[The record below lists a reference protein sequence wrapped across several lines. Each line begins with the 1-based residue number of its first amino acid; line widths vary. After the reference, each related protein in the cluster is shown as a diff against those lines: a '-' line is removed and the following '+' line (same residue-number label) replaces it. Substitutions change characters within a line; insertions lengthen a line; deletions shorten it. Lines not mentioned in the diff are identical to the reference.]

1 MTDLS
6 QFPEELHELL
16 TIIRES
22 PITDRNEILLDYSD
36 RFEGVPEH
44 IATRPYPESHRV
56 VECESDVYVF
66 TEQGKNN
73 GINFYIAVENPQG
86 VSSRALS
93 AVLKESFD
101 GKDLQKIES
110 IPETLIF
117 ELFGRNVSMGKGAG
131 MMGIIKLL
139 KYFARQQQQQS
150 SE

>member
-6 QFPEELHELL
+6 QYPEELHEILE
-16 TIIRES
+16 IINES
-22 PITDRNEILLDYSD
+22 STSERHELLLDYSD
-36 RFEGVPEH
+36 RFQGVPEH

-66 TEQGKNN
+66 TEKADNG

-93 AVLKESFD
+93 AILSESFN
-101 GKDLQKIES
+101 GASLETIER
-110 IPETLIF
+110 IPETLVF

-131 MMGIIKLL
+131 MMGIIRLL
-139 KYFARQQQQQS
+139 KHFARQTYQGDK
-150 SE
+150 

>member
-6 QFPEELHELL
+6 QYPEELHELL
-16 TIIRES
+16 EIIRES

-56 VECESDVYVF
+56 VECESDVFVF
-66 TEQGKNN
+66 TERGDNDVV
-73 GINFYIAVENPQG
+73 NFYIAVENPQG

-93 AVLKESFD
+93 AILSENLNGVPLA
-101 GKDLQKIES
+101 KIES
-110 IPETLIF
+110 IPETLVF

-139 KYFARQQQQQS
+139 KYFARQSQS
-150 SE
+150 Q